1 MNININIIIMQQQD
15 EYFWLVSLQC
25 EVFCVLGP
33 ASGPE
38 EDPESQEAPAQGVTD
53 VVEASPAGE
62 LMLGV
67 AVAQGRRYPGSA
79 PGLSSAHLLAGRTHQ
94 APSVQPVVIIRP
106 QADLAQTSMSVSQ
119 SARPGDLP

>member
-1 MNININIIIMQQQD
+1 MQQQD

-62 LMLGV
+62 LVLGV
-67 AVAQGRRYPGSA
+67 VVTQGGRNPGSA
-79 PGLSSAHLLAGRTHQ
+79 ASLSSAHVLAGRTYQ
-94 APSVQPVVIIRP
+94 AASVQPVVVIRP
-106 QADLAQTSMSVSQ
+106 QANLAETSQ
-119 SARPGDLP
+119 SVL